1 MENNW
6 LKWARVGAA
15 DWIGTAKAA
24 LNLLDELAWLNV
36 AKNAGKFRTAALS
49 MS

>member
-6 LKWARVGAA
+6 SKWVKVDVV
-15 DWIGTAKAA
+15 DWNGIAKAA
-24 LNLLDELAWLNV
+24 LNLSDELVWINV